1 MSGKLPI
8 DRVREAADAPRIY
21 ELEKQ
26 RFTEQQAELNHE
38 GAPGRDA
45 ADPPQDQANGRQDAH
60 DDHSREPELPVVTER
75 SGRA

>member
-1 MSGKLPI
+1 MSGKRPI

-45 ADPPQDQANGRQDAH
+45 AGPPPDQANGREH
-60 DDHSREPELPVVTER
+60 DRDDDPAQPGPTA
-75 SGRA
+75 GRDRA